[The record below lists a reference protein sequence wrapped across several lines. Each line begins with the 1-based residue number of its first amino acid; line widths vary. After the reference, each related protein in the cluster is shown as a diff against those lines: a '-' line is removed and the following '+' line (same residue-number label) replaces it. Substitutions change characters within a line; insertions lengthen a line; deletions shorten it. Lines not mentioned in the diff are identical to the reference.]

1 MILSD
6 LNHDRASVK
15 KTIKCHHE
23 SGGSVLESIFT
34 NPTILKCVN
43 PGKSQAVCLFASPTL
58 RNCKVIYLGTK
69 HWRSFLCDLVQPSKV
84 FQRDYLYTVLKMNR
98 SPQGARRNDEAPL
111 YPFTLILPYI
121 SKVDATGWWTLR
133 ALERRQARKHE
144 FVVRGGKIIE
154 RGGGSVS
161 SDSNVNTGA
170 GSNIGW

>member
-1 MILSD
+1 MPFDNFSSFQKLFCLHMILSD
-6 LNHDRASVK
+6 LNHDRPSVK

-69 HWRSFLCDLVQPSKV
+69 HWCSFLCDLVQPSKV

-98 SPQGARRNDEAPL
+98 SPQGARRNDKTPL
-111 YPFTLILPYI
+111 YPFFLSFFDIFISWLIFL
-121 SKVDATGWWTLR
+121 
-133 ALERRQARKHE
+133 
-144 FVVRGGKIIE
+144 
-154 RGGGSVS
+154 
-161 SDSNVNTGA
+161 SNLLL
-170 GSNIGW
+170 

>member
-6 LNHDRASVK
+6 LNHDRPSVK

-43 PGKSQAVCLFASPTL
+43 PGKSQAVCLLASPTL

-69 HWRSFLCDLVQPSKV
+69 HWCSFLCDLVQPSKV

-98 SPQGARRNDEAPL
+98 NPQGARRNDEAPL

-121 SKVDATGWWTLR
+121 SKVDATGWWTFKGTWET
-133 ALERRQARKHE
+133 AGAETWICCERWKDNRTAARPLG
-144 FVVRGGKIIE
+144 VCSTVY
-154 RGGGSVS
+154 
-161 SDSNVNTGA
+161 T
-170 GSNIGW
+170 